1 MFDLIEHYVP
11 KFQRLNKKQKLEII
25 LRGVN
30 IENEDFLSTNIILT
44 KAVQN
49 YILLTKRFTALEV
62 DD

>member
-1 MFDLIEHYVP
+1 MFALIEHYVP
-11 KFQRLNKKQKLEII
+11 KFQRLNRKQKLEII

-30 IENEDFLSTNIILT
+30 IENDDFLSTNSILT

-49 YILLTKRFTALEV
+49 YILLTKRFTALEI

>member
-30 IENEDFLSTNIILT
+30 IEIEDFLSTNIILT

-49 YILLTKRFTALEV
+49 YMLLTKSFTALEV